1 MKTKDILTA
10 FNVELDKNAAN
21 IGISGCPAFLQSE
34 KAYWINKA
42 YNQLILRKVTG
53 NNTLQT
59 GFEGSLK
66 RIFDLEKLI
75 KTDYNLGEGDDL
87 LPDENKTLLF
97 NSNSNVLTINDFEK
111 NKERMLF
118 VSAVLH
124 FGNHATTVR
133 LINHKDA
140 DRFLKTYNNNPW
152 IEVPVAT
159 VGQNKIQIFIDTES
173 MAAPYRVDL
182 TYVKYPVLLDPTT
195 PETEMNEIP
204 EYMWYEIVSTATL
217 LALDNIESQRTE
229 LNAELNKLSE

>member
-10 FNVELDKNAAN
+10 FDIELDKNATN

-34 KAYWINKA
+34 KTYWINKA
-42 YNQLILRKVTG
+42 YNQMILRKVTG

-59 GFEGSLK
+59 GFEGSVK

-75 KTDYNLGEGDDL
+75 KIDYDLGEGDDL

-97 NSNSNVLTINDFEK
+97 NSNSNVITINDFSK

-118 VSAVLH
+118 ISAVLK
-124 FGNHATTVR
+124 FGNQATTIK

-159 VGQNKIQIFIDTES
+159 VGQNKMRVFIDTES
-173 MAAPYRVDL
+173 MAAPYRIDL
-182 TYVKYPVLLDPTT
+182 TYVKYPILLDATT
-195 PETEMNEIP
+195 PETDMTEIP

-229 LNAELNKLSE
+229 LNAELNKLAE